1 MLRATAT
8 WGPTAWAYFLWLSAS
23 ACVPS
28 CVGRDRSVLPPAV
41 LCDVSSSERTQLV
54 VSAEGGG
61 TSSDLSNGPFPTSP
75 DDLEQLAGEA
85 WFTAFA
91 YSREP
96 CSRFCAEL
104 PFRNS
109 SIRFHCAGT
118 CDGSG
123 AQPCVC
129 DERPDLS
136 ARACTRHWGTKMC
149 NCTRSAALEV
159 ASSLGMDA
167 LTAEPA
173 FLPGDSSNRRFNPQ
187 LGLFE
192 PIHENATVYPDSF
205 EVLSSSPRILHF
217 PKFISDEEC
226 DAFIDF
232 GKARMS
238 LSKKNLIRNRFV
250 AHLPHD
256 EMLANATLRRVL
268 NRIARQ
274 TKQPVDTF
282 QVKARSNSPGTSY
295 SKPALGSLVHH
306 ICGPLDHE
314 LFCDIVAGV

>member
-1 MLRATAT
+1 M
-8 WGPTAWAYFLWLSAS
+8 
-23 ACVPS
+23 V
-28 CVGRDRSVLPPAV
+28 
-41 LCDVSSSERTQLV
+41 
-54 VSAEGGG
+54 
-61 TSSDLSNGPFPTSP
+61 
-75 DDLEQLAGEA
+75 
-85 WFTAFA
+85 
-91 YSREP
+91 
-96 CSRFCAEL
+96 
-104 PFRNS
+104 
-109 SIRFHCAGT
+109 I
-118 CDGSG
+118 
-123 AQPCVC
+123 
-129 DERPDLS
+129 
-136 ARACTRHWGTKMC
+136 
-149 NCTRSAALEV
+149 
-159 ASSLGMDA
+159 SLQ
-167 LTAEPA
+167 
-173 FLPGDSSNRRFNPQ
+173 PGDSSNRRFNPQ

-314 LFCDIVAGV
+314 LFCDICCRSLNCSSTMKTHLMFRLSIFHITMTKAGRRAIRC